1 VLKRVATQL
10 VRMAV
15 LTLAAGLIGAFLA
28 RYSPGALVD
37 ERELDQRLSED
48 SLSALRATKGEDANA
63 GATFARYVRGLA
75 RGDLGYSRSNHAPI
89 RELILDRA
97 PETLRELAV
106 GLAGSWLL
114 GLGFAI
120 PVGRWRRA
128 WIYDGAASFTAGLLL
143 CLPAALVAYLCLAAG
158 SKSAVVLVI
167 VLTPKIFRFTRNL
180 VVEAYGAS
188 HVTMAR
194 ARGITESRI
203 LWGHV
208 LRSAAPQLLALA
220 ATSAS
225 MAIGAAIPIETIC
238 DVPGL
243 GRLAWQAAT
252 ARDLPLL
259 VNLTMLVALITIAA
273 AALAEAMT
281 PAETT
286 ARREGALSP

>member
-1 VLKRVATQL
+1 VKRVATQL

-15 LTLAAGLIGAFLA
+15 LVLAAGLISAFLA

-48 SLSALRATKGEDANA
+48 SLSALRAKKGEDANA
-63 GATFARYVRGLA
+63 GANFARYVRGLA

-89 RELILDRA
+89 GELILDRA
-97 PETLRELAV
+97 PETLRELGI
-106 GLAGSWLL
+106 GLAGGWLL

-128 WIYDGAASFTAGLLL
+128 WIYDGAASLTAGLLL
-143 CLPAALVAYLCLAAG
+143 CLPAALVAYLCLTAG
-158 SKSAVVLVI
+158 YKSAVVLVI
-167 VLTPKIFRFTRNL
+167 VLAPKIFRFTRNL
-180 VVEAYGAS
+180 VVEAYSAP

-208 LRSAAPQLLALA
+208 LRSTAPQLLALA

-259 VNLTMLVALITIAA
+259 VNLTMLVALFTMAA

-281 PAETT
+281 STETT
-286 ARREGALSP
+286 TRRVGARSR